1 MLPPDQLAHY
11 QALRTSAAY
20 APLSRTQI
28 ALTGGDRATLLH
40 KFCTQDVL
48 SLRPGQGSEAFIC
61 NVQGKIVGYVY
72 FFVGE
77 ESIAL
82 DSAAGQAE
90 ALVGHLDRYVIRE
103 DVQFADESAQRG
115 DILVAGPEAGRQ
127 LRELTGAEVPTEMFA
142 HGAAKLGG
150 ADVWLRKTPYV
161 APECYFVSYA
171 FAEEPAILAALDDA
185 GILRLAPE
193 VVEVARIE
201 SGTPLYGVDITVEN
215 LPQEVARDATAI
227 HFRKGCYLGQETVA
241 RIDALGHVNKLL
253 VQLKFPQDA
262 AVAPGEDLVL
272 GEKKVG
278 RVTSVCFSPAA
289 NSQLALAYVRRE
301 HTTPGTQIG
310 AAEVCASL
318 TPGVSD

>member
-1 MLPPDQLAHY
+1 MLAPDQLAQY

-20 APLSRTQI
+20 APLARTQI
-28 ALTGGDRATLLH
+28 SLTGGDRATLLH

-48 SLRPGQGSEAFIC
+48 SLRPCQGSEAFIC
-61 NVQGKIVGYVY
+61 NVQGKIVGHVY

-77 ESIAL
+77 DTLVL
-82 DSAAGQAE
+82 DSAAGQGD

-115 DILVAGPEAGRQ
+115 DILVAGPEAGRK

-142 HGAAKLGG
+142 HRAAKLGG
-150 ADVWLRKTPYV
+150 ADIWLRRTPYV
-161 APECYFVSYA
+161 APESYFVSYEVA
-171 FAEEPAILAALDDA
+171 QEPAILAALDDA
-185 GILRLAPE
+185 AILRCAPE
-193 VVEVARIE
+193 VMEIARIE

-253 VQLKFPQDA
+253 VQLKFPPEA
-262 AVAPGEDLVL
+262 TVAPGEELL
-272 GEKKVG
+272 HGAKKVG
-278 RVTSVCFSPAA
+278 RVTSVCISPAA
-289 NSQLALAYVRRE
+289 NAHLALAYLRRE

-310 AAEVCASL
+310 AAEVCALRAHVASE
-318 TPGVSD
+318 